1 MKLKKA
7 VTANHCLK
15 TTRSRFSELQN
26 STMITLIHDQIEE
39 LTQEK
44 YDQLISKLFNGQKLI
59 KSPCCEGGVLEKHGY
74 YERGYKALNGRE
86 EIIKFSGSDAVP
98 AERHMPYC

>member
-1 MKLKKA
+1 
-7 VTANHCLK
+7 
-15 TTRSRFSELQN
+15 
-26 STMITLIHDQIEE
+26 MITLIHDQIEE

-86 EIIKFSGSDAVP
+86 EIISGSDAVP